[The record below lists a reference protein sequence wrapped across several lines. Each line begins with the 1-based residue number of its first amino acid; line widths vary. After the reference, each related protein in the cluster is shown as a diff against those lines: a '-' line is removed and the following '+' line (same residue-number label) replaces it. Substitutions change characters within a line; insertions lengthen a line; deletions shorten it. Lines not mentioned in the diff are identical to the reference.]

1 MTVPLVTEP
10 RKPRPIPPV
19 IVIPGF
25 SDSLRVSA
33 VPVAVKG
40 EKPRITLRL
49 QCARDPLA
57 LDMTIPLE
65 SIRKLEGFIKS
76 VDEWRQLP

>member
-65 SIRKLEGFIKS
+65 SFRKL
-76 VDEWRQLP
+76 

>member
-1 MTVPLVTEP
+1 MPVPVVTEP
-10 RKPRPIPPV
+10 RKVRPIPPV

-40 EKPRITLRL
+40 KKPEILLRL
-49 QCARDPLA
+49 QCARDPVA

-65 SIRKLEGFIKS
+65 SFRKLEGFIKS
-76 VDEWRQLP
+76 VDEWRQRP

>member
-1 MTVPLVTEP
+1 MTVPIVTEP
-10 RKPRPIPPV
+10 RKQRPIPPV

-40 EKPRITLRL
+40 KKPEILLRF

-65 SIRKLEGFIKS
+65 SFRKLEGFIKS
-76 VDEWRQLP
+76 VDEWRQQP